1 MQVGDNVRK
10 MLGAVCEI
18 TDAGNPVVFQ
28 PSPYPNYIYNWS
40 TGKSTQM
47 YRENGQ
53 YKVQLWMKNDPSEE
67 EAGHES
73 GKGDSQAVLEANAV
87 EEDTMKKDQGAVA
100 VADSGGTR
108 EPEAEEDQEYDQM
121 PEIVDSSDDENK
133 PVEAEKWVDGVDEE
147 ESSGDE
153 SESEFELLAN
163 EEDKKGKKGFRRPE
177 P

>member
-10 MLGAVCEI
+10 MLGAVCKI

-87 EEDTMKKDQGAVA
+87 ERG
-100 VADSGGTR
+100 
-108 EPEAEEDQEYDQM
+108 PL
-121 PEIVDSSDDENK
+121 PLPIL
-133 PVEAEKWVDGVDEE
+133 VERG
-147 ESSGDE
+147 
-153 SESEFELLAN
+153 N
-163 EEDKKGKKGFRRPE
+163 QRPKRIKNTTKCRK
-177 P
+177 